1 MGRFQEGSRRAPR
14 LWRRALA
21 CRLASER
28 PVARAEGEGP
38 EAIVRERVGGP
49 PEVAEHPDGGPVTR
63 WRAWRG
69 VDRSR
74 VSEHRDGGAWRGS
87 ASGELAAG
95 AECQAVEGGGGVRA
109 RRQARPARRAGRRRR
124 RRCRPASKPSP
135 TTARSRRRTAR
146 RGSPCLWC
154 RSRARPRECSPSAAS
169 CMPGCRSS
177 GRALRRPSRSGRGPP
192 ETASE
197 TADGTSWW
205 KRGRSDAR
213 DLAEAAA
220 LGLKLVRHDQPVALA
235 IAKADRLELFQRCV
249 DVYE

>member
-1 MGRFQEGSRRAPR
+1 MAPSPSVPPGLRETGRTRRRRRARGHRSRAGRWPAR
-14 LWRRALA
+14 GCRASRWRA
-21 CRLASER
+21 CDKMA
-28 PVARAEGEGP
+28 
-38 EAIVRERVGGP
+38 
-49 PEVAEHPDGGPVTR
+49 GPVTR

-74 VSEHRDGGAWRGS
+74 VSQHRDGGAWRGS